1 MKGLPMNRS
10 MMRMPFRSLVATA
23 VMAALLPI
31 AAQAATPGP
40 ASNDDTSREF
50 KTVML
55 KRGETAVPVKF
66 VMSVSGMGSEQQQ
79 EGQTQG
85 TLVSADGLILVP
97 GRVVS
102 LDLGA
107 FTHGD
112 SGGLGGSGPSAKSGQ
127 FRVRL
132 AGSDEWLPADLVTR
146 DTELGIAWLRL
157 RHPGGKLPYVDF
169 SDLSKVVVGTQL
181 FTVMRTSDQFGS
193 VPIVRAGYV
202 LGETTVPRPTF
213 LVDGSPGF
221 AFDGD
226 GKPAGYVDVDLAG
239 LMRSRSSS
247 GSIGMDM
254 SDSVFS
260 MIPADRIGRVT
271 AQASVLPVVKS
282 TDSDDAEPLPPP
294 APAHKHAASIP
305 AAPEAPT
312 PAAPGQSSPS
322 QPSPSDDQAN
332 PDAAQ
337 PANAA
342 TKKPQPADPAEAKKK
357 HGG

>member
-1 MKGLPMNRS
+1 
-10 MMRMPFRSLVATA
+10 
-23 VMAALLPI
+23 
-31 AAQAATPGP
+31 
-40 ASNDDTSREF
+40 
-50 KTVML
+50 
-55 KRGETAVPVKF
+55 
-66 VMSVSGMGSEQQQ
+66 
-79 EGQTQG
+79 
-85 TLVSADGLILVP
+85 
-97 GRVVS
+97 
-102 LDLGA
+102 
-107 FTHGD
+107 
-112 SGGLGGSGPSAKSGQ
+112 
-127 FRVRL
+127 VRL

-169 SDLSKVVVGTQL
+169 TELSKVVVGTQL

-226 GKPAGYVDVDLAG
+226 GKPAGFVDVDLAG
-239 LMRSRSSS
+239 MMRSRSSS

-294 APAHKHAASIP
+294 APARKHAALVP
-305 AAPEAPT
+305 ATPEAPT
-312 PAAPGQSSPS
+312 PTPPSQQAPGDG
-322 QPSPSDDQAN
+322 QPN
-332 PDAAQ
+332 PDSAQ
-337 PANAA
+337 PADAPA
-342 TKKPQPADPAEAKKK
+342 KKTQPADPTDAKKQ

>member
-1 MKGLPMNRS
+1 

-23 VMAALLPI
+23 VIAALLPI
-31 AAQAATPGP
+31 AAQAATSTT
-40 ASNDDTSREF
+40 ASSSDDTSREF

-102 LDLGA
+102 LDLGQ

-112 SGGLGGSGPSAKSGQ
+112 SGGLGGSAPSAKSGQ

-169 SDLSKVVVGTQL
+169 TDPSKVVVGTQL

-294 APAHKHAASIP
+294 APTHKHAAAIP

-312 PAAPGQSSPS
+312 SAVPGQPSPG

-332 PDAAQ
+332 PDATQ
-337 PANAA
+337 PANPAA
-342 TKKPQPADPAEAKKK
+342 KKTQPAEPTEEKKQ